1 MRGGDHGQYLG
12 NWFTTVLFVIVYGV
26 FVTLLY
32 LIGLAGL
39 WYHSP

>member
-1 MRGGDHGQYLG
+1 M
-12 NWFTTVLFVIVYGV
+12 VLFVIVYGV

-39 WYHSP
+39 WYHSPRRDVERS